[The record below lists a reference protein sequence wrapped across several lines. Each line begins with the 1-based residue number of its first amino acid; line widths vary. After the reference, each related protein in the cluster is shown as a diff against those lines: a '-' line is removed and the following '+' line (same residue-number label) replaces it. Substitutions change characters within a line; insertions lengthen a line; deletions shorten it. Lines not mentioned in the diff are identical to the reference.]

1 MTLREQLD
9 QFYNKYNIPAEG
21 GVNDKTFVVPL
32 PLFSLT
38 LPNFSWRK
46 RMLYVHDLEH
56 ILNEQ
61 DTSWKGEIFI
71 ASWEIST
78 GFLKNFPVLIFP
90 LWTMGWGLWVNP
102 STVLHAFRKGHADR
116 GIARLPIEKEILLD
130 YNLSQLQQLTLNKRS
145 GRSASFFY
153 LKLAGWGLIS
163 QLVFFSPIIA
173 LIGFLSIFLK
183 FLS

>member
-9 QFYNKYNIPAEG
+9 QFYHQYNIPAEG

-38 LPNFSWRK
+38 LPNFPWRK

-61 DTSWKGEIFI
+61 DTTWKGEIFI

-78 GFLKNFPVLIFP
+78 GFLKNFPILIFP
-90 LWTMGWGLWVNP
+90 LWTMGWGLWVHP
-102 STVLHAFRKGHADR
+102 CTVLQAFRKGHTDR
-116 GIARLPIEKEILLD
+116 GIARLAIEKEFLLD
-130 YNLSQLQQLTLNKRS
+130 YDLAQLRELTLNKRS
-145 GRSASFFY
+145 GRLSLFFY
-153 LKLAGWGLIS
+153 LKLSGWSFIS

-183 FLS
+183 FLA

>member
-9 QFYNKYNIPAEG
+9 EFYNQYDIPPEG
-21 GVNDKTFVVPL
+21 GVDDKSFVVPL
-32 PLFSLT
+32 PIFSLT
-38 LPNFSWRK
+38 LPNFPWRK

-78 GFLKNFPVLIFP
+78 GFLKNFPILIFP
-90 LWTMGWGLWVNP
+90 LWTMGWGVWVHP
-102 STVLHAFRKGHADR
+102 ATVLRAFRKGHGDK

-130 YNLSQLQQLTLNKRS
+130 YDLSQLQQLTLNKRS
-145 GRSASFFY
+145 GRPSLFFY

-163 QLVFFSPIIA
+163 QLVFFSPLITLIA
-173 LIGFLSIFLK
+173 FLSIFLK
-183 FLS
+183 FLA

>member
-9 QFYNKYNIPAEG
+9 EFYNQYDIPAEG
-21 GVNDKTFVVPL
+21 GVNDKTFVVSL

-38 LPNFSWRK
+38 LPNFPWRK

-56 ILNEQ
+56 ILNNQ

-78 GFLKNFPVLIFP
+78 GFLKNFPILIFP
-90 LWTMGWGLWVNP
+90 LWTMGWGLWVHP
-102 STVLHAFRKGHADR
+102 QTVVRAFRKGHSDR
-116 GIARLPIEKEILLD
+116 GIARLAIEKEILLEYD
-130 YNLSQLQQLTLNKRS
+130 LSVLRQLTLNKRPE
-145 GRSASFFY
+145 RSSFFFY
-153 LKLAGWGLIS
+153 LKLAGWSFIS
-163 QLVFFSPIIA
+163 QLVFFSPLIT

-183 FLS
+183 FLA

>member
-9 QFYNKYNIPAEG
+9 EFYHQYDIPAEG

-38 LPNFSWRK
+38 LPNFPWRK

-56 ILNEQ
+56 ILNQQ

-78 GFLKNFPVLIFP
+78 GFMKNFPILIFP
-90 LWTMGWGLWVNP
+90 LWTMGWGFWVHP
-102 STVLHAFRKGHADR
+102 ETVLRAFRKGHFDR
-116 GIARLPIEKEILLD
+116 GIARLPIEKEKLLD
-130 YNLSQLQQLTLNKRS
+130 CDLNQLQQLTLNKRY
-145 GRSASFFY
+145 GRSAFFYY

-163 QLVFFSPIIA
+163 QLVFFSPVLA

-183 FLS
+183 FLA